1 MVVGMQ
7 KIIQRTTQDGGS
19 ITQTVITVYDGGPE
33 PGELE
38 QVKAGFE
45 DILEQGRRQRRWLVG
60 IGAAVLFL
68 EGVILTLW
76 P

>member
-1 MVVGMQ
+1 MGVGMQ
-7 KIIQRTTQDGGS
+7 KIIQRTTQDGRS

-45 DILEQGRRQRRWLVG
+45 DILAQGRRRRRWLAG
-60 IGAAVLFL
+60 IGAALL
-68 EGVILTLW
+68 AIEAVILL
-76 P
+76 